1 MPFCMNLKISQS
13 FQEIKH
19 RLKESKYQVHQNNL
33 FNELCA
39 IHDYILKTKDT
50 DAKNEFVVV
59 LHDIFIEIFMP
70 LREEKYIPYPNG
82 TRSYFGSNVLLQ
94 QTINAIFDLNVYSK
108 IWLKDI
114 SDYYTLFSAN
124 FPHYNAVPKT
134 DFSKSTTPI
143 SVHKIKNLGLVR
155 SAIFDHLK
163 IHVDPDKPLPP
174 KNDNPLDAYTY
185 QFESALYEE
194 SKIKNRFFQNMK
206 YKEFIELKQDRTAIL
221 NLDCLNVEQQEIY
234 DEEDETIS
242 WIITLKLPEND
253 HLSQYPLFK
262 DNPCLY
268 IYTSIQPTDTFNPL
282 KANYIGKKMHL
293 DEENNQLT
301 VRITKSPRA
310 HENIPFTIILRPDSD
325 TYEREKKAL
334 YHFKEKATPQLIQ
347 EIVLKQKS
355 PSPSTP
361 SHPTQQNISSYCSLD
376 LNHTQQQA
384 VQQSL
389 SSQNLFC
396 IHGPAGT
403 VKTKV
408 CTEILLQQLNAHPSS
423 RILVTSASPEAT
435 DNLLNTF
442 KKILPQQLH
451 SLILRIGEDKTSP
464 HSLNYKIKNS
474 ANYQQKIISFQ
485 HQIDTLTSQIDTL
498 RSQRKQKEQQ
508 QRQLA
513 LEEKDLNDQ
522 FNHPSPSTDLT
533 QLFERKDIIEK
544 KLQQITK
551 EMIDLRYAIQTE
563 DKKVYE
569 LKEQLTTNRDNL
581 KKSYLTQKPII
592 LFATNNHSDVLR
604 KFKLHF
610 DLLLIDEVTQS
621 TEPSVLIPL
630 SQSSKLI
637 MAGDHHQLPPT
648 VFLKNKNYDDELDP
662 NDERIRIQSYQ
673 ILSLSIFERLFNH
686 VDNIFLNQQYRMN
699 PLLIEFL
706 NKTIYTK
713 TPIICSD
720 LVNQYHYTTSLFN
733 SPLIFINHNSPEIK
747 SYVSEEFSPSKA
759 EYHNPQEVKIIQQLV
774 QKYIQ
779 SGISAQ
785 DIGILSPYTAQV
797 RELNKVL
804 EPYNITA
811 KTIDN
816 FQGQEKKIIILSLVR
831 SNTSGSATQRLGF
844 LVDERRFNVAITR
857 FQYELIIIGN
867 QDTLS
872 SYEEY
877 FDIYDNKTKSI
888 YYKSLINYIKEKGLC
903 ITNLSTYLHKNIR
916 FEQAKTTTTSSA
928 INPQFQ
934 QQLQEKINPT

>member
-1 MPFCMNLKISQS
+1 MNLKISQT

-19 RLKESKYQVHQNNL
+19 RLRESKYQVHQNNL
-33 FNELCA
+33 FNDLCT
-39 IHDYILKTKDT
+39 IHNYIFKTKDT

-70 LREEKYIPYPNG
+70 LREEKYISYPNG
-82 TRSYFGSNVLLQ
+82 IRVYFGSNVLLQ

-114 SDYYTLFSAN
+114 SDYYTLFS
-124 FPHYNAVPKT
+124 PDYPQYNAVPKT
-134 DFSKSTTPI
+134 DFSKTTTPI
-143 SVHKIKNLGLVR
+143 AVHKIKNLGLVR

-174 KNDNPLDAYTY
+174 QNDNPLDAYIY
-185 QFESALYEE
+185 QFASALYEE

-206 YKEFIELKQDRTAIL
+206 YKEFIELRQDRTAIL
-221 NLDCLNVEQQEIY
+221 NLDCLNIEQQEIY
-234 DEEDETIS
+234 DEEEETIS
-242 WIITLKLPEND
+242 WVMTLKLSGND

-268 IYTSIQPTDTFNPL
+268 IYSSIQPSDTFNPL
-282 KANYIGKKMHL
+282 KANYLGKKMHL
-293 DEENNQLT
+293 DEENNLLT
-301 VRITKSPRA
+301 IRITKSPRA
-310 HENIPFTIILRPDSD
+310 HENIPFAIILRPDNE
-325 TYEREKKAL
+325 TYDREKKAL
-334 YHFKEKATPQLIQ
+334 YHFKEKARPELIQ
-347 EIVLKQKS
+347 EIVLTQKS
-355 PSPSTP
+355 PTP
-361 SHPTQQNISSYCSLD
+361 SHSNSLNLNSYCSLD
-376 LNHTQQQA
+376 LNQTQQQA

-403 VKTKV
+403 GKTKV
-408 CTEILLQQLNAHPSS
+408 CTEIILQHLNAHPSS
-423 RILVTSASPEAT
+423 RILVTSASNEAT

-442 KKILPQQLH
+442 KKILPTQLH
-451 SLILRIGEDKTSP
+451 PLILRIGEDKTSP

-474 ANYQQKIISFQ
+474 PDYQQKIIFLQ
-485 HQIDTLTSQIDTL
+485 QQIDTLTSQIETL
-498 RSQRKQKEQQ
+498 RAQRKQKEQQ

-513 LEEKDLNDQ
+513 IEEKDLNDQ

-533 QLFERKDIIEK
+533 KLFEQKDLIEK
-544 KLQQITK
+544 KIQQITS
-551 EMIDLRYAIQTE
+551 EMIDLRYKIQTE

-569 LKEQLTTNRDNL
+569 LKEQLTTNRDDL
-581 KKSYLTQKPII
+581 KKSYLTQKPIF

-648 VFLKNKNYDDELDP
+648 VFLKNKNYDDDLDP
-662 NDERIRIQSYQ
+662 EQERIRIQSYQ
-673 ILSLSIFERLFNH
+673 ILSRSIFERLFNH
-686 VDNIFLNQQYRMN
+686 VENIFLNQQYRMN

-733 SPLIFINHNSPEIK
+733 SPLIFINHSTPEIK

-759 EYHNPQEVKIIQQLV
+759 EYHNSQEIKIIQQLV

-804 EPYNITA
+804 EPYNLTA

-831 SNTSGSATQRLGF
+831 SNSSGTATQRLGF
-844 LVDERRFNVAITR
+844 LVDERRFNVALTR

-877 FDIYDNKTKSI
+877 FDIYDNKTKPI
-888 YYKSLINYIKEKGLC
+888 YYNSLINYIKDKGQF
-903 ITNLSTYLHKNIR
+903 ITNLTPYLKKNIT
-916 FEQAKTTTTSSA
+916 FEQAQNTTSRSA
-928 INPQFQ
+928 INQSFQ
-934 QQLQEKINPT
+934 QQLQEKLNPK